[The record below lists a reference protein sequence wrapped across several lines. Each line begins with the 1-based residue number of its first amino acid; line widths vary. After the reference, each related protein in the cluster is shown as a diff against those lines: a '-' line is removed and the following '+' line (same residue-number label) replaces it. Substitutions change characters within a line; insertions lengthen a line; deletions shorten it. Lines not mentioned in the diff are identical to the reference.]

1 MLIISRKP
9 SYTCLHL
16 SSFLVLFH
24 SGQSF
29 LQTYQLCNYIYL
41 RKLIIFSKENL
52 NVPNTQ
58 IYGRKENFLIQLINP
73 FLEIVAYWKGKK
85 KGRSTVSRS
94 CREIGRKF
102 SGCSIFRN
110 DTSFYHLVNS
120 IPGTVKGCALDR
132 KNRTFEGL
140 GKNSPPLQPRSGKSR
155 ITDGVR
161 SLCPFLV
168 PRSAIRSFLRS
179 SSSSKKIGRFPNF
192 P

>member
-1 MLIISRKP
+1 M
-9 SYTCLHL
+9 
-16 SSFLVLFH
+16 
-24 SGQSF
+24 
-29 LQTYQLCNYIYL
+29 
-41 RKLIIFSKENL
+41 
-52 NVPNTQ
+52 
-58 IYGRKENFLIQLINP
+58 
-73 FLEIVAYWKGKK
+73 AYWKGKK

-161 SLCPFLV
+161 FPLPVS
-168 PRSAIRSFLRS
+168 RSSFRDSFLPSIEFIEQENRPVSKFSVTNRLLCRKRGKKDLS
-179 SSSSKKIGRFPNF
+179 STFFFFMLKYVTKIVRNFKKFKFIKLFIKREIKTFLAWIIFFFKFDRIEWNF
-192 P
+192 

>member
-1 MLIISRKP
+1 M
-9 SYTCLHL
+9 
-16 SSFLVLFH
+16 
-24 SGQSF
+24 
-29 LQTYQLCNYIYL
+29 
-41 RKLIIFSKENL
+41 
-52 NVPNTQ
+52 
-58 IYGRKENFLIQLINP
+58 
-73 FLEIVAYWKGKK
+73 AYWKGKK

-161 SLCPFLV
+161 FPLPVS
-168 PRSAIRSFLRS
+168 RSSFRDSFLPSIEFIEQENRPVSKFSVTNRLLCRKRGKKDLS
-179 SSSSKKIGRFPNF
+179 STFFFFLRWDTLENCKKFKFIKLFIKRKIKTFLAWIIFFFKFDRIEWNF
-192 P
+192 